1 MWVAACFAAGISIV
15 SSMALSSRVV
25 AQTAEP
31 VPAPPAAATP
41 LPPVTVET
49 TAEPKKAAAK
59 KKVAKQKSVSP
70 VATGPAPS
78 QPQPPQAP
86 TVARGAP
93 NSGTGPV
100 DGYLAE
106 QTTTGTKTDT
116 PLREVPQSVSVVGKQ
131 QMRDQGVQNL
141 QEAFRYTPGIVADP
155 YGYDSRGDAAI
166 IRGITAPY
174 FVDGLQ
180 TTYGFNSTTTMI
192 EPYALERAEV
202 LRGPGSML
210 YGRSAVGGL
219 VNAISKLPSE
229 IPYTEIGVEYGS
241 FDFKQVKLDSTG
253 VLTSD
258 GKWLYRIVGLARDA
272 DTQVDFVDNDRLMLA
287 PSLTYR
293 PTKDTSI
300 TVLGNFRND
309 DSGSALQFLPAAG
322 SLYPNKQGRI
332 VPRDTFQGEPGDY
345 YNTDAESVSLFV
357 DQRLAPGL
365 DLHHVSRYSHTDNA
379 YDSHLPIVLTPLR
392 YGLVGGLVPLVTP
405 DRLPFLDADQTQVAR
420 LRSMQATDTEVW
432 NTDTNLTAR
441 FSTGDFDHTVLGG
454 FDYMRYSR
462 HLMQSDVLVDNL
474 ITPTTFP
481 AAFLPFLVPPV
492 PGHQSVWDV
501 YNPSYNQLSYYI
513 SPTTGGYSVVAANA
527 AQLQDR
533 GTEVQQSTGLYV
545 QDQVKLG
552 NWTAVLGLRQDWLA
566 IDQEGEPSR
575 SDQATT
581 VRAALLYNFD
591 FGLTPYIS
599 YSEAFT
605 PQLGVRVGSDIN
617 TRRADMVVAD
627 ALEGEQT
634 EIGLKYQPDG
644 APFMISAAIYEL
656 TERNRVIDIDTL
668 ASSVQ
673 GAEVK
678 VRGFEIEAVGKVTR
692 ELTAIASYSYT
703 QAEYE
708 KYPDLLPGAG
718 FPAAMVGDP
727 VEAVPEHLA
736 SLWGIYTL
744 HDGFFRGVSVG
755 AGVRY
760 VGDSVSTGV
769 NLGPDPFAPT
779 YEQLT
784 VKTPAFTLFD
794 AMVAYETPDYRWQ
807 LTAQNLEDEY
817 YVTACGAMRGDC
829 FVGQGRTITTS
840 FFYKF

>member
-1 MWVAACFAAGISIV
+1 
-15 SSMALSSRVV
+15 MALSSRVL

-49 TAEPKKAAAK
+49 TAQPKKAAAK
-59 KKVAKQKSVSP
+59 NKAKQKSVSP
-70 VATGPAPS
+70 VATGPAPA

-86 TVARGAP
+86 TFARGAP

-166 IRGITAPY
+166 IRGVTAPY

-210 YGRSAVGGL
+210 YGRSAVGEL
-219 VNAISKLPSE
+219 VNAISKLPSG

-322 SLYPNKQGRI
+322 TLYPNKQGRI

-365 DLHHVSRYSHTDNA
+365 DLHHVSRYAHTENA
-379 YDSHLPIVLTPLR
+379 YDSHLPIVMTPLR
-392 YGLVGGLVPLVTP
+392 YEFIAPQLQALLGVTLNGAN
-405 DRLPFLDADQTQVAR
+405 LPFLDADQTQVAR

-441 FSTGDFDHTVLGG
+441 FSTGGLDHTVLGG
-454 FDYMRYSR
+454 FDYMRYAR
-462 HLMQSDVLVDNL
+462 HLQQAPLLIDNL
-474 ITPTTFP
+474 VTSTSTGFP
-481 AAFLPFLVPPV
+481 LQPIWNVYAPQYGQTSAYLSTSAPFFIP
-492 PGHQSVWDV
+492 
-501 YNPSYNQLSYYI
+501 
-513 SPTTGGYSVVAANA
+513 ANA
-527 AQLQDR
+527 VALEDR
-533 GTEVQQSTGLYV
+533 GMEVQQSTGLYV

-566 IDQEGEPSR
+566 IEQDGEPDR

-581 VRAALLYNFD
+581 GRAALLYNFD

-617 TRRADMVVAD
+617 TPRADTVVAD

-656 TERNRVIDIDTL
+656 IERNRVIDIDTL
-668 ASSVQ
+668 VSSVQ
-673 GAEVK
+673 GADVK
-678 VRGFEIEAVGKVTR
+678 VRGFEVEAVGKVTR
-692 ELTAIASYSYT
+692 EFTAIASYSYT
-703 QAEYE
+703 QAKYE
-708 KYPDLLPGAG
+708 KYPGVLPAPFNGL

-744 HDGFFRGVSVG
+744 HDGFWRGVSVG

-760 VGDSVSTGV
+760 VG
-769 NLGPDPFAPT
+769 
-779 YEQLT
+779 
-784 VKTPAFTLFD
+784 
-794 AMVAYETPDYRWQ
+794 
-807 LTAQNLEDEY
+807 
-817 YVTACGAMRGDC
+817 
-829 FVGQGRTITTS
+829 
-840 FFYKF
+840 

>member
-1 MWVAACFAAGISIV
+1 
-15 SSMALSSRVV
+15 MALSSRVL

-31 VPAPPAAATP
+31 VPAPPVAATP

-49 TAEPKKAAAK
+49 TAEPKKASAK

-70 VATGPAPS
+70 VASGPAPS

-86 TVARGAP
+86 AVARGAP

-131 QMRDQGVQNL
+131 QMRDQGVRNL

-322 SLYPNKQGRI
+322 TLYPNKQGRI
-332 VPRDTFQGEPGDY
+332 VPRDSFQGEPGDY

-365 DLHHVSRYSHTDNA
+365 DLHHVSRYAHTENA

-392 YGLVGGLVPLVTP
+392 YGLVGGLIPLVTP

-454 FDYMRYSR
+454 LDYMRYAR
-462 HLMQSDVLVDNL
+462 HLQQSDVYVDNL
-474 ITPTTFP
+474 ATSTTGFP
-481 AAFLPFLVPPV
+481 L
-492 PGHQSVWDV
+492 QSIWNI
-501 YNPSYNQLSYYI
+501 YAPQYNQLSVYV
-513 SPTTGGYSVVAANA
+513 SPLPGGGAAFIPA
-527 AQLQDR
+527 DAVKLQNR
-533 GTEVQQSTGLYV
+533 GREMQQSTGLYI

-552 NWTAVLGLRQDWLA
+552 NWTAVLGLRQDWLDIEQA
-566 IDQEGEPSR
+566 NQPDR

-581 VRAALLYNFD
+581 GRAALLYNFD

-605 PQLGVRVGSDIN
+605 PQLGVRVGQNIETGRDD
-617 TRRADMVVAD
+617 TVVAD
-627 ALEGEQT
+627 ALEGEQV
-634 EIGLKYQPDG
+634 EIGFKYQPDG

-656 TERNRVIDIDTL
+656 TERNRIIDIDTFK
-668 ASSVQ
+668 SSVQ

-678 VRGFEIEAVGKVTR
+678 VRGFEIEAIGKVTR

-718 FPAAMVGDP
+718 AGIFPAAMAGDP

-744 HDGFFRGVSVG
+744 HDGFWRGVSVG

-769 NLGPDPFAPT
+769 TGD
-779 YEQLT
+779 LT
-784 VKTPAFTLFD
+784 NYTVIEEISVKTPAYTLFD
-794 AMVAYETPDYRWQ
+794 AMVAYETPEYRWQ

-817 YVTACGAMRGDC
+817 FVTACGAMRGDC
-829 FVGQGRTITTS
+829 FVGQGRTIATS

>member
-1 MWVAACFAAGISIV
+1 M
-15 SSMALSSRVV
+15 
-25 AQTAEP
+25 
-31 VPAPPAAATP
+31 
-41 LPPVTVET
+41 TVET
-49 TAEPKKAAAK
+49 SAQPPKKSVAK
-59 KKVAKQKSVSP
+59 KKAKATQAP
-70 VATGPAPS
+70 VAAAPTP
-78 QPQPPQAP
+78 QPQPQAP
-86 TVARGAP
+86 SAPPIARGETG
-93 NSGTGPV
+93 SGTGPL
-100 DGYLAE
+100 DGYVAG

-155 YGYDSRGDAAI
+155 YGYDSRGDSAI
-166 IRGITAPY
+166 IRGLTAPY

-202 LRGPGSML
+202 LRGPASML
-210 YGRSAVGGL
+210 YGRSATGGL

-229 IPYTEIGVEYGS
+229 IPYKEIGVEYGS
-241 FDFKQVKLDSTG
+241 FDFKQVKLDATG
-253 VLTSD
+253 KLTDD

-345 YNTDAESVSLFV
+345 YDTDAESVSLFV

-365 DLHHVSRYSHTDNA
+365 DLHHVSRYSHTDNG
-379 YDSHLPIVLTPLR
+379 YDSHLPIVMTPLR
-392 YGLVGGLVPLVTP
+392 YGLIGGLIPFVTP
-405 DRLPFLDADQTQVAR
+405 DRLPFLDADQTEVAR

-441 FSTGDFDHTVLGG
+441 FSTGEFDHTVLGG

-462 HLMQSDVLVDNL
+462 HLQQSDIYIDNL
-474 ITPTTFP
+474 VTPTTNPSP
-481 AAFLPFLVPPV
+481 AAYLLP
-492 PGHQSVWDV
+492 GYQAIWDV
-501 YNPSYNQLSYYI
+501 YAPQYGQLSYYI
-513 SPTTGGYSVVAANA
+513 TPTSTFPGYIAVPANDVK
-527 AQLQDR
+527 LKDR
-533 GTEVQQSTGLYV
+533 GTEVQQSTGLYI

-552 NWTAVLGLRQDWLA
+552 NWTAVLGLRQDWLK
-566 IDQEGEPSR
+566 IEQDGEADR
-575 SDQATT
+575 SAEATT
-581 VRAALLYNFD
+581 GRAALLYNFD
-591 FGLTPYIS
+591 FGLTPYVS

-605 PQLGVRVGSDIN
+605 PQLGTRVGTDIN
-617 TRRADMVVAD
+617 TPLANTVAADP
-627 ALEGEQT
+627 LEGKQV
-634 EIGLKYQPDG
+634 EIGFKYQPDG
-644 APFMISAAIYEL
+644 APFMFNAAIYEL
-656 TERNRVIDIDTL
+656 TESNQVISIDTL
-668 ASSVQ
+668 TSSVQ

-678 VRGFEIEAVGKVTR
+678 VRGFEIEAVGKVSR

-703 QAEYE
+703 QARYE
-708 KYPDLLPGAG
+708 KYPDLLPGVG
-718 FPAAMVGDP
+718 FPAAMEGER

-736 SLWGIYTL
+736 SLWAIYTL
-744 HDGFFRGVSVG
+744 HDGYFRGVSVG

-760 VGDSVSTGV
+760 VGESVSNGINV
-769 NLGPDPFAPT
+769 DFAT
-779 YEQLT
+779 FDKISVT
-784 VKTPAFTLFD
+784 TPAYTLFD
-794 AMVAYETPDYRWQ
+794 AMVAYETPEYRWQ

-817 YVTACGAMRGDC
+817 FVTACGAMRGDC
-829 FVGQGRTITTS
+829 FVGQARTITTS

>member
-1 MWVAACFAAGISIV
+1 MAAP
-15 SSMALSSRVV
+15 SRVL

-31 VPAPPAAATP
+31 VVPAPPVAATP

-49 TAEPKKAAAK
+49 TAAPKKAAAK
-59 KKVAKQKSVSP
+59 KRAAKQKSVSP
-70 VATGPAPS
+70 IASGPA
-78 QPQPPQAP
+78 QPQPPP
-86 TVARGAP
+86 TPSFARGAP

-100 DGYLAE
+100 DGYMAE

-116 PLREVPQSVSVVGKQ
+116 PLKEIPQSVSVIGKQ

-141 QEAFRYTPGIVADP
+141 QEALRYVPGVVADP
-155 YGYDSRGDAAI
+155 FGFDSRGDSTI
-166 IRGITAPY
+166 VRGINAPY

-180 TTYGFNSTTTMI
+180 TTYGFNSTTTKI

-202 LRGPGSML
+202 LRGPASML
-210 YGRSAVGGL
+210 YGRSATGGL

-241 FDFKQVKLDSTG
+241 YDSKQVKLDSTG

-309 DSGSALQFLPAAG
+309 DSGSALQFLPAPG
-322 SLYPNKQGRI
+322 TLYPNSQGRI
-332 VPRDTFQGEPGDY
+332 VPRDSFQGEPGDY
-345 YNTDAESVSLFV
+345 YDTDAESVSLFV
-357 DQRLAPGL
+357 DQRLAPGIA
-365 DLHHVSRYSHTDNA
+365 LHHASRYSHTENG
-379 YDSHLPIVLTPLR
+379 YDSHLPIIVTPLR
-392 YGLVGGLVPLVTP
+392 AGLIAPFIPPGAA
-405 DRLPFLDADQTQVAR
+405 LPFLDADETLVPR
-420 LRSMQATDTEVW
+420 LRSMQATNTEVW

-441 FSTGDFDHTVLGG
+441 FWTGALDHTLLGG
-454 FDYMRYSR
+454 VDYMRYAS
-462 HLMQSDVLVDNL
+462 HQWQAPILIDNL
-474 ITPTTFP
+474 DFFGFLSPNGTAQIPWNVYAPQYDQTP
-481 AAFLPFLVPPV
+481 
-492 PGHQSVWDV
+492 
-501 YNPSYNQLSYYI
+501 YYV
-513 SPTTGGYSVVAANA
+513 SLTTGGILPNDIR
-527 AQLQDR
+527 LDDR
-533 GTEVQQSTGLYV
+533 GTEVQQSTGLYL

-552 NWTAVLGLRQDWLA
+552 NWTAVLGLRQDWLS
-566 IDQEGEPSR
+566 IDQDGEPGR
-575 SDQATT
+575 SEQATT
-581 VRAALLYNFD
+581 GRAALLYDFA
-591 FGLTPYIS
+591 FGLTPYVS

-605 PQLGVRVGSDIN
+605 PQLGSRVGTDIN
-617 TRRADMVVAD
+617 TPLADTVAAD
-627 ALEGEQT
+627 PLEGEQV
-634 EIGLKYQPDG
+634 EIGFKYQPDG
-644 APFMISAAIYEL
+644 APFMINAAVYEL
-656 TERNRVIDIDTL
+656 TERNRIIDIDTIV
-668 ASSVQ
+668 SSVQ

-703 QAEYE
+703 QATYE
-708 KYPDLLPGAG
+708 KYPDVLPGAG
-718 FPAAMVGDP
+718 FPAAMEGDR
-727 VEAVPEHLA
+727 VEGVPEHLA

-744 HDGFFRGVSVG
+744 HDGFLRGVSVG

-760 VGDSVSTGV
+760 VGETVSTGV
-769 NLGPDPFAPT
+769 DLGTFNEISVT
-779 YEQLT
+779 
-784 VKTPAFTLFD
+784 TPAFTLFD
-794 AMVAYETPDYRWQ
+794 AMVSYETPDYRWQ

-829 FVGQGRTITTS
+829 FVGQARTITTS